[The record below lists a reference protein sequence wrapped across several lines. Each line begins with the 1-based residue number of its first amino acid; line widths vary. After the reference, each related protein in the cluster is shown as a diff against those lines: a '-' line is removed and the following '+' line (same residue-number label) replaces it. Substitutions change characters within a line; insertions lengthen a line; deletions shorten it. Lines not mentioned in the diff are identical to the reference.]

1 MRILP
6 NLRRRVHKHYL
17 KRAKTD
23 SKPLPKIM
31 PEDAKTVAVIFD
43 ATELNN
49 RKIIEDFVQMLKSK
63 GKQVTLL
70 AFFKSTQKPSLPFR
84 YFNKK
89 DVNLLGIPKGFE
101 VERFLAQSYDLLY
114 CLFNT
119 QNLPLEYIGAQTQ
132 AHFKVGSYLN
142 GKSSY
147 DVMIDTQR
155 PDIQYFINQIIYYLT
170 KITKKEHE
178 FSTV

>member
-6 NLRRRVHKHYL
+6 NLRRRVHRHYL
-17 KRAKTD
+17 KRAITD
-23 SKPLPKIM
+23 SKLLPKIM

-43 ATELNN
+43 ATESNN
-49 RKIIEDFVQMLKSK
+49 RKIVEDFARKLKNK

-70 AFFKSTQKPSLPFR
+70 AFFRSTQKPSLPFR

-101 VERFLAQSYDLLY
+101 VERFLAQSYDMLY

-119 QNLPLEYIGAQTQ
+119 QNLPLEYIGAKTQ
-132 AHFKVGSYLN
+132 AHFKVGSYLK

-147 DVMIDTQR
+147 DVMIDTQS

-170 KITKKEHE
+170 KITKQEHE
-178 FSTV
+178 FSAV

>member
-6 NLRRRVHKHYL
+6 NLRRRVHRHYL
-17 KRAKTD
+17 NLAKTD

-31 PEDAKTVAVIFD
+31 PEDAQTVAVIFD

-49 RKIIEDFVQMLKSK
+49 RKIVEDFAQKLKK
-63 GKQVTLL
+63 AGKQVTLL
-70 AFFKSTQKPSLPFR
+70 AFFKSNQKPSLPFR

-89 DVNLLGIPKGFE
+89 DVNWLGIPKGFE
-101 VERFLAQSYDLLY
+101 VERFLEQSYDLLY

-119 QNLPLEYIGAQTQ
+119 QNLPLEYIGTQTK
-132 AHFKVGSYLN
+132 AHFKVGSYLK

-147 DVMIDTQR
+147 DVMIDTQS

-170 KITKKEHE
+170 KITKQKHE
-178 FSTV
+178 FSAV